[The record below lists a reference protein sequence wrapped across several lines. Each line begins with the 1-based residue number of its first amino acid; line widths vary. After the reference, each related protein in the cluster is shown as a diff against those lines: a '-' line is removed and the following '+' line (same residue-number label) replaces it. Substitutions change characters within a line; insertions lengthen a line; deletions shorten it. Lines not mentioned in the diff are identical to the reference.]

1 MLVGPPG
8 VSGGAVPD
16 LVGVG
21 RETEKD
27 YAQVTLIL
35 CVKCF
40 VLIMTFCVIERK
52 LNMTLMEVS
61 IFLKVTF
68 RLRFD

>member
-8 VSGGAVPD
+8 VSGGAAPD
-16 LVGVG
+16 LVEVG
-21 RETEKD
+21 RETGKD
-27 YAQVTLIL
+27 FAQVTII
-35 CVKCF
+35 F
-40 VLIMTFCVIERK
+40 VQIFSFIERK
-52 LNMTLMEVS
+52 VNMTLMEVN